1 MMQTS
6 KVTSVFFSSII
17 LAAFSV
23 PLMAHISV
31 NPRITSEVGVHHKLF
46 FIRAPV
52 EKAIPVIE
60 LGFEVSEEWRNNGGD
75 VNSFQ
80 HVSGWDLNVEFDDE
94 GKVAKVFWTGG
105 SAPRETFMMFY
116 MSMNVPETPGVYP
129 FKAWQKWEDGS
140 ELLFNEPRGE
150 GVEAPYPTV
159 TVEEAVEAPYP
170 TVTMEE
176 GGGFL
181 TAGMVQIGAIAIAL
195 CALAISLVSL
205 RNRKNRVFS
214 E

>member
-1 MMQTS
+1 MEIKS
-6 KVTSVFFSSII
+6 PLLALLA

-31 NPRITSEVGVHHKLF
+31 NPRTSEAGIHHKLF
-46 FIRAPV
+46 YIRAPV

-80 HVSGWDLNVEFDDE
+80 HVPGWDLHVDFDDE
-94 GKVAKVFWTGG
+94 GKVTKVFWTGG
-105 SAPRETFMMFY
+105 EAPRETFMMFY
-116 MSMNVPETPGVYP
+116 MSMNVPETPGEYP

-140 ELLFNEPRGE
+140 ELWFNEPRGE
-150 GVEAPYPTV
+150 GVEAPFPTV
-159 TVEEAVEAPYP
+159 TVEAADSEESAPAEEEPFLSAGIVHVGSVAV
-170 TVTMEE
+170 
-176 GGGFL
+176 
-181 TAGMVQIGAIAIAL
+181 AL
-195 CALAISLVSL
+195 LALAVSLVSL
-205 RNRKNRVFS
+205 RNQKNGVPA